1 MQTIT
6 RDLIRKTD
14 HQAQELNEEQKLALR
29 LFCSGLQEE
38 DILKSLNISHS
49 TYYRLLKEIRKV
61 YGVRKNRDLLKIYLL
76 LN

>member
-14 HQAQELNEEQKLALR
+14 HQAQELNEEQKQALR
-29 LFCSGLQEE
+29 LFCSGQQEE

-61 YGVRKNRDLLKIYLL
+61 YGVRKNRDLLKMYLL